1 MSYSNRDEEKY
12 EAYLSVHLRSKK
24 DLPDK
29 EKIPELEKKLRNK
42 YIQFIVN
49 LVIIVLFIYAFFNDL
64 TTFGDWFFYLIF
76 GVFAINILLLF
87 VQRRQINELIDYIN
101 YRIDRGSG

>member
-1 MSYSNRDEEKY
+1 MSYSGRDEERL
-12 EAYLSVHLRSKK
+12 ETYLSVHLRSKK

-49 LVIIVLFIYAFFNDL
+49 VVIILLFIYAFFNDL

-76 GVFAINILLLF
+76 GVFALNILLLA
-87 VQRRQINELIDYIN
+87 VQRRQLNELIEYVN
-101 YRIDRGSG
+101 HRLDRGAG

>member
-1 MSYSNRDEEKY
+1 MSISERDEERL
-12 EAYLSVHLRSKK
+12 ETYLRVHLRSKK

-42 YIQFIVN
+42 YVQFIVN
-49 LVIIVLFIYAFFNDL
+49 VVIIVLFIYAFFNDL

-76 GVFAINILLLF
+76 GVFALNILLLT
-87 VQRRQINELIDYIN
+87 VQRHQLNELIEYVKN
-101 YRIDRGSG
+101 RIERGAE